1 MTADLEDQ
9 LAEGMRE
16 YANGL
21 SPAGDVVGA
30 AARRH
35 RRRTSVRRS
44 AYAGGVATL
53 AAALAIGF
61 AATGPTSP
69 RPGDD
74 PGRNAPAML
83 TVAEVS
89 THTTAA
95 LANSE
100 KSVEHVV
107 MRLSVHG
114 QTARDEIWYD
124 AVTGASRRVGPGAP
138 GLPDRE
144 VWTTRD
150 GERVT
155 YSTVDRAHR
164 VWSSYTRTVPGA
176 KDFEGLSPSTPERI
190 RAALKAGADGL
201 VLVGPERLGDRA
213 TLHLTVPVKDNLG
226 SDDLWV
232 DADTYQVVRRVLVK
246 RDPGGDLK
254 IQEDFEWLKRTPETL
269 VQVVFAPPAG
279 FTQVPAE
286 FAPVPSPRPGGNG

>member
-1 MTADLEDQ
+1 MTTNLEDQ
-9 LAEGMRE
+9 LADGMRE
-16 YANGL
+16 YAHGL
-21 SPAGDVVGA
+21 SLAGDVVGA

-35 RRRTSVRRS
+35 RRRTFVRRS

-53 AAALAIGF
+53 AATLAIGF

-69 RPGDD
+69 QRGDD
-74 PGRNAPAML
+74 PGRTAPAML

-95 LANSE
+95 LADSE

-155 YSTVDRAHR
+155 YSTVDRARR
-164 VWSSYTRTVPGA
+164 VWSSYTRTVPRG
-176 KDFEGLSPSTPERI
+176 KDFQGLSPSTPERI
-190 RAALKAGADGL
+190 RAALKAGGDDL

-213 TLHLTVPVKDNLG
+213 TLHLAVPVQDNLG

-254 IQEDFEWLKRTPETL
+254 VQEDFEWLERTPETRAL
-269 VQVVFAPPAG
+269 LTFTPPTGFA
-279 FTQVPAE
+279 QVPPE
-286 FAPVPSPRPGGNG
+286 VAPVPSPRPGGNG